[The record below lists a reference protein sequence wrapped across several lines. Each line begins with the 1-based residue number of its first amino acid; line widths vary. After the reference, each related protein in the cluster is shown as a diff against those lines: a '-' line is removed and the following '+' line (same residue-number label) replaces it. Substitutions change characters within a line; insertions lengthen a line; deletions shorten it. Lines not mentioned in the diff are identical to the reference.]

1 MKPDRHDWFRVGGA
15 LSQPRDYSAESI
27 PPPEIVGE
35 VTNPVLEMSRRLW
48 WRALDGVC
56 YCIVLIRLSI
66 HDRIYGPEPPISAD
80 LEPEA
85 DYDWLVTAFPVAG
98 EAIER
103 QNTPPA

>member
-35 VTNPVLEMSRRLW
+35 VTNLVLEISRRLW

-66 HDRIYGPEPPISAD
+66 QTGSTDQNRPYPPTWNLKLITTGSSR
-80 LEPEA
+80 P
-85 DYDWLVTAFPVAG
+85 F
-98 EAIER
+98 
-103 QNTPPA
+103 Q